1 MPTNLEFR
9 GRWLNVYGNLILIA
23 FLTGI
28 TLCIYVPWGYAR
40 WQRIVTEN
48 TYYEDQ
54 QLEFDG
60 SGAEVL
66 VQFILIGFFTLIT
79 LGLYVILGFAATRML
94 RWQYAHTLTPNGL
107 RMEYEGNTI
116 DIFWE
121 WLLLVVFTPLTV
133 GLYYYWGR
141 NRLRSK
147 ILNNVSL
154 SDQPM
159 QFRTTAGDY
168 FLAVLSNW
176 LMTVVAL
183 VIYVALGFFLRRE
196 VLDTGPLFAQLESIG
211 AGLPF
216 MDLVNLLVLIL
227 SLGVYALLGLAI
239 LGMAIVR
246 FRAWEVNRTI
256 LPPPMRSRSPMPAVS
271 TPLSALAGPPPPV
284 SDVTAGGPEES
295 ESLYAENDP
304 PPMADSGYVVDTP
317 GRRPLPATQ
326 EEGEDEYYD
335 FGEFSTHAGQELD
348 SNSGDERSDWS
359 SEQWARPQA
368 AAPPTDENED
378 EEGGDSAGTGR

>member
-40 WQRIVTEN
+40 WQRIVTES

-60 SGAEVL
+60 SGAEVF
-66 VQFILIGFFTLIT
+66 VQFIVIGFFTLIT

-116 DIFWE
+116 DILWE
-121 WLLLVVFTPLTV
+121 WLLFVVFAPLTV

-176 LMTVVAL
+176 LMTVAAL
-183 VIYVALGFFLRRE
+183 VIYVALGVFLRRE
-196 VLDTGPLFAQLESIG
+196 VLETGPLFAQLERIG
-211 AGLPF
+211 AGLPI
-216 MDLVNLLVLIL
+216 MDLVNQLVLIL
-227 SLGVYALLGLAI
+227 ILGVYALLGLAL

-271 TPLSALAGPPPPV
+271 TPLSALAGPPPSV
-284 SDVTAGGPEES
+284 SDVAAGGAEES
-295 ESLYAENDP
+295 ESLQAESEP
-304 PPMADSGYVVDTP
+304 PPMPDGGYVVDTP
-317 GRRPLPATQ
+317 GRRPLPVTQ

-335 FGEFSTHAGQELD
+335 FGEFSTHAGQEPD

-368 AAPPTDENED
+368 AAPLTDENED
-378 EEGGDSAGTGR
+378 EEGGESAGTGR